1 MRSEIR
7 RDDLFILARRGK
19 GAKPRVTVR
28 NWRGKRRGG
37 GGEREEWT
45 ITPLSGAHEDVD
57 GARSRVKNINPG

>member
-1 MRSEIR
+1 MGGGGGGRARNRESRLEIGG
-7 RDDLFILARRGK
+7 GK
-19 GAKPRVTVR
+19 G
-28 NWRGKRRGG
+28 GG